1 MPKRVKITWN
11 RHNEFEDSTVDNGNE
26 IIGKS
31 ITYE

>member
-11 RHNEFEDSTVDNGNE
+11 RHKEFENSTVDNGND
-26 IIGKS
+26 ITGKS